1 MFWFRKHNDAE
12 KEEDLLPA
20 SLQLHTII
28 QPPLG
33 ALRGKIVC
41 RPMGSHPIKM
51 EWSGPDGE
59 VETNENFTEASNI
72 GPGTYR
78 IVATDATESRAEVT
92 VDVESVLVD
101 AAMIERYEVTHA
113 STSSSRDGS
122 VRAVGEGLENTQFL
136 WTHGTV
142 TVGPDLVDVPCGT
155 YAAVPMGSEEG
166 VQSSIHLCPPARV
179 HVKADDT

>member
-1 MFWFRKHNDAE
+1 MWWFKKPNTE

-33 ALRGKIVC
+33 GLRGRIVC
-41 RPMGSHPIKM
+41 RPMGSHPINL

-59 VETNENFTEASNI
+59 VETNENGTEASNI
-72 GPGTYR
+72 RPGTYR

-92 VDVESVLVD
+92 LDVESVLVD
-101 AAMIERYEVTHA
+101 TAMIEGYEVTHA

-122 VRAVGEGLENTQFL
+122 VRAVGEGLEGTRLL
-136 WTHGTV
+136 WTHGTE

-155 YAAVPMGSEEG
+155 YAAVPIVGSEEG

-179 HVKADDT
+179 RVKAEDA